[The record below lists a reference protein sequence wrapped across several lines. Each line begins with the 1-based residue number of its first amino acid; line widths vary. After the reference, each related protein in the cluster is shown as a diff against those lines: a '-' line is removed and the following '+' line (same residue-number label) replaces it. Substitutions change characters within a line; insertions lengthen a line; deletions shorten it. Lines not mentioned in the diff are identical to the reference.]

1 MTLTVTEKILL
12 LSSISSRVEQVR
24 KLIELFEDK
33 DQWLFEHYNTEIEQL
48 TKLHETI
55 INSLLC

>member
-1 MTLTVTEKILL
+1 MTLDIKEKMLL
-12 LSSISSRVEQVR
+12 ISSISSRIEQVK
-24 KLIELFEDK
+24 KLIPIFEDK
-33 DQWLFEHYNTEIEQL
+33 DQWLLEYYNKESEDL

>member
-1 MTLTVTEKILL
+1 MTLTVKQKILL
-12 LSSISSRVEQVR
+12 LSSISSRIEQV
-24 KLIELFEDK
+24 KNLIKMFEDK

-55 INSLLC
+55 INSLIC

>member
-12 LSSISSRVEQVR
+12 LSSISSRIEQVR
-24 KLIELFEDK
+24 KLIEMFKDK
-33 DQWLFEHYNTEIEQL
+33 DQWLFEYYNTEIEQL

-55 INSLLC
+55 INLLVC